1 MMENKVKKRIF
12 YFDEIRALAILFVIL
27 CHTTTIYHPFNYSF
41 SPLAIPSILNMLGW
55 VGVPLFFMIS
65 GALLLNREYTLKDFF
80 KRRFTR
86 ILYPFI
92 FWMIITLSLY
102 YFFLG
107 FGEKELLKV
116 FFGDNRYTWFIW
128 VMMGIYLILP
138 VINSFIVEYGMKGVR
153 YFLAIWFIIIILQT
167 IGFYPLYKLDL
178 SYFAGFIGYVVLG
191 YYLANAEF
199 KLPDRILIILG
210 AILYV
215 AFLAMNWY
223 CQGHKMFIT
232 GSAYFS
238 IFVAMASIGVFIFF
252 RCISDYS
259 QKNIKSLTSKIHGKI
274 ENGRLGRI
282 ILSISVCSYG
292 MYFVNSLIMRF
303 VKEWHIATF
312 KMLPVIFI
320 SVTLI
325 SWLIIVGLD
334 KIPIIR
340 KFCGT

>member
-138 VINSFIVEYGMKGVR
+138 VLNSFIVEYGMKGVR
-153 YFLAIWFIIIILQT
+153 YFLAIWFIT
-167 IGFYPLYKLDL
+167 
-178 SYFAGFIGYVVLG
+178 
-191 YYLANAEF
+191 
-199 KLPDRILIILG
+199 
-210 AILYV
+210 
-215 AFLAMNWY
+215 
-223 CQGHKMFIT
+223 
-232 GSAYFS
+232 
-238 IFVAMASIGVFIFF
+238 VF
-252 RCISDYS
+252 
-259 QKNIKSLTSKIHGKI
+259 
-274 ENGRLGRI
+274 
-282 ILSISVCSYG
+282 
-292 MYFVNSLIMRF
+292 
-303 VKEWHIATF
+303 
-312 KMLPVIFI
+312 
-320 SVTLI
+320 
-325 SWLIIVGLD
+325 
-334 KIPIIR
+334 
-340 KFCGT
+340 